1 MTNVQTRA
9 KFAYLKYESMML
21 NLKDETLDSKKRL
34 NAYDINFAPDTKEC
48 YVIAPDLTPWAI
60 KSKVY
65 TFDSIESA
73 NEKLNQNTDTYV
85 GQVIAI
91 LYGNK
96 YQGYIVNED
105 DNGKFYASPL
115 YESSNINYDEL
126 GNRPIINLVGTLDEP
141 IMVSDLETG
150 VYKIKGQYKITDLE
164 ETIYL
169 SASNTL
175 FIVQKDT
182 NVINI
187 KKITSDDIT
196 DYSIIGDSF
205 VSNIYITDK
214 YLEENGYT
222 TVSYVDSKVEAAKV
236 LLEEELKIY
245 ISGMVESA
253 MNDKLDE
260 KIDEKINDYIQPTDN
275 EQITNLFS

>member
-245 ISGMVESA
+245 ISGMVESV